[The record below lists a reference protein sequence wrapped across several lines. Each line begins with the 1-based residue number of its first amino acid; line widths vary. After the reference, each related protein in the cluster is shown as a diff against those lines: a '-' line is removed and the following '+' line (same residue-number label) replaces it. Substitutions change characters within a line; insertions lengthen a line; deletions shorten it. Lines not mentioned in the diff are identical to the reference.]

1 MTITNGYTTLA
12 AVRYMLGITNAADT
26 TNDTYIEGIVHAV
39 SRSID
44 EYCHRRFFTTTADE
58 TRYFQGLDHEMCLTD
73 DIITI
78 TTLKTDEDGDRTYEK
93 TWATTDYDTKPDNAA
108 LDSKPIM
115 WLVCAPNGT
124 LYFPTESKSVQ
135 IVGKFGW
142 CALANVPDKVSQA
155 CLLQSVI
162 DFKVQREA
170 PLGIAGSSDTG
181 TSSVIKNDE
190 VKNLLAQYVR
200 IIGNG

>member
-1 MTITNGYTTLA
+1 MTNNYTTLA
-12 AVRYMLGITNAADT
+12 AVRAMLGITNAADT
-26 TNDTYIEGIVHAV
+26 GNDTYIENIIEAV

-44 EYCHRRFFTTTADE
+44 EHCHRHFFTTTADE

-93 TWATTDYDTKPDNAA
+93 TWATTDYDPKPDNYS

-124 LYFPTESKSVQ
+124 LYFPKESKAVQ
-135 IVGKFGW
+135 IVGKFGY
-142 CALANVPDKVSQA
+142 CTLDNVPKQIAQA
-155 CLLQSVI
+155 ALLQSVRL
-162 DFKVQREA
+162 FKRMREA
-170 PLGIAGSSDTG
+170 PFGVVGASDMG
-181 TSSVIKNDE
+181 TAIVISKFDPDVE
-190 VKNLLAQYVR
+190 LLLQPFVR
-200 IIGNG
+200 LI

>member
-1 MTITNGYTTLA
+1 
-12 AVRYMLGITNAADT
+12 MLGISNSADT
-26 TNDTYIEGIVHAV
+26 GNDTYIEGIVHAV

-93 TWATTDYDTKPDNAA
+93 TWATTDYDPKPDNYS

-124 LYFPTESKSVQ
+124 LYFPTDSKSVQ

-142 CALANVPDKVSQA
+142 CALANVPDKVAQA
-155 CLLQSVI
+155 CLLQSVRLY
-162 DFKVQREA
+162 KRMREA
-170 PLGIAGSSDTG
+170 PFGIVGSSDMG
-181 TSSVIKNDE
+181 TAVVITKFDPDVE
-190 VKNLLAQYVR
+190 FLLQQFKRV
-200 IIGNG
+200 I